1 MFGLSIVDH
10 VRLNLARTADNY
22 TVHARAS
29 ERLAIATTRMRIGV
43 LVLSLAAAAASIVSL
58 IEPGPSYRI
67 AAAVAASVA
76 FAAFGGYLAIGF
88 EGRVHTHRLCAHK
101 LWLVCER
108 HRALLAEIRDG
119 SLDRAAIIRRR
130 DELVLET
137 HSAYDQVFPLDERG
151 YEAARQFADTRER
164 PDSEEARAEREATE
178 SLPLT
183 G

>member
-29 ERLAIATTRMRIGV
+29 ERLATLTTRVRITV
-43 LVLSLAAAAASIVSL
+43 LVLSLVAAAASGVSL

-67 AAAVAASVA
+67 VAVIAASIA
-76 FAAFGGYLAIGF
+76 FAAFGGYLAYGF

-119 SLDRAAIIRRR
+119 ALDRATIVRRR

-137 HSAYDQVFPLDERG
+137 HNAYDQAFPLDELAFEG
-151 YEAARQFADTRER
+151 NRQFAEATER
-164 PDSEEARAEREATE
+164 PDSEAARAERET
-178 SLPLT
+178 SGLPLT